1 MKIDLQPYVIPTH
14 FLCAILNDDY
24 TGLED
29 NEEAIV
35 KQFLKDW
42 GPRYMFI
49 SLTDEDSYFT
59 RCHDLREYGILACDC
74 MAVEIA
80 FEPESEPDFY
90 KDEDADCDRYNSIVC
105 GMLLGWVY
113 RGRRNPAPFIVSSWG
128 DSCLHLVPLF
138 VRD

>member
-1 MKIDLQPYVIPTH
+1 MKIDLQPYVIPSH
-14 FLCAILNDDY
+14 FLCAIVNDDY

-35 KQFLKDW
+35 KQFLEDL

-59 RCHDLREYGILACDC
+59 RCHDFREYGILAGDC

-80 FEPESEPDFY
+80 FEPESEPDY
-90 KDEDADCDRYNSIVC
+90 DQDAADCDRYNSIVC
-105 GMLLGWVY
+105 GMLLG
-113 RGRRNPAPFIVSSWG
+113 
-128 DSCLHLVPLF
+128 
-138 VRD
+138 

>member
-14 FLCAILNDDY
+14 FLCAVVNDDY

-29 NEEAIV
+29 NEE
-35 KQFLKDW
+35 

-105 GMLLGWVY
+105 GMLLG
-113 RGRRNPAPFIVSSWG
+113 
-128 DSCLHLVPLF
+128 
-138 VRD
+138 

>member
-1 MKIDLQPYVIPTH
+1 MKIDLQSYVIPTH

-24 TGLED
+24 TGLENND
-29 NEEAIV
+29 EAIV
-35 KQFLKDW
+35 KQFLKDL

-59 RCHDLREYGILACDC
+59 RCHDFREYGILAGDC

-80 FEPESEPDFY
+80 FKPESEPDFY

-105 GMLLGWVY
+105 GMLLG
-113 RGRRNPAPFIVSSWG
+113 
-128 DSCLHLVPLF
+128 
-138 VRD
+138 